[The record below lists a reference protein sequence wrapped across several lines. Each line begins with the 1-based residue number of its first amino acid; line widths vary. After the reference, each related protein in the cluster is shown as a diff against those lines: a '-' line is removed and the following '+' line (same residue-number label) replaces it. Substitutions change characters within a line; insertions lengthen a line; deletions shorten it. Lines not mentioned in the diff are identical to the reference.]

1 VGASELTPDNHE
13 IRVIS
18 IYATRWRD
26 RPRWDGQQPHLSLGR
41 LEEFYGLFRDQLP
54 QVICRQPHA
63 AGALTFAPTGS
74 LAAQPD
80 AATEVAA
87 TPEAEVVIT
96 RAETWLF
103 VLPSDQVVAVLD
115 FHFAS
120 RPLDIDRVPTT
131 TVLERCAYAQ
141 LLVDG
146 SDLETH
152 IAALARA
159 AGAEEIDKNTLLPPE
174 RHQVVFAPYV
184 VGGSLPE
191 EDAVKGILYRV
202 DPPNRPEF
210 MKIRRPSGLNEAGR
224 TLGAVTPYVSLL
236 YGHQDYIENSVFL
249 TAVQAV
255 GTTARFRQIWHK
267 AHGQV
272 RDFRYNTQNPEVG
285 KQQRSDM
292 ESLVDELGNLELD
305 LSFSVETSADLG
317 LLIPSLRLESF
328 HKELYAA
335 MELRER
341 AETVSRMFSRL
352 DASIRSE
359 LTAIEIRER
368 RAEEEKRL
376 RRDAAVSVLSVIGV
390 PLGFLLAYF
399 GINANQVSSRWSM
412 LNLHHY
418 RSVYIAAGVLALTPL
433 VTFLV
438 LNGRAWLRSR
448 REKAEFRA
456 RTQPGGGR
464 DDQRGP
470 GAVMPSS
477 GSGNGR
483 TPSPGRPREETSLP
497 GGGASSGS
505 P

>member
-1 VGASELTPDNHE
+1 VKTSSALVDDHE

-18 IYATRWRD
+18 IYATRWRH
-26 RPRWDGQQPHLSLGR
+26 RPQADGKQPHLSLGK

-54 QVICRQPHA
+54 QVICRQPHPA
-63 AGALTFAPTGS
+63 TALSFTSAS
-74 LAAQPD
+74 SIK
-80 AATEVAA
+80 
-87 TPEAEVVIT
+87 PEATAADPSAAAEMDVKFS
-96 RAETWLF
+96 RAESWLF

-115 FHFAS
+115 FDFATH
-120 RPLDIDRVPTT
+120 PLDVDPIPTT

-152 IAALARA
+152 IADLARE
-159 AGAEEIDKNTLLPPE
+159 AGAEEIDTNKLLPPE
-174 RHQVVFAPYV
+174 RHQVVFAPYIE
-184 VGGSLPE
+184 GGALPDE
-191 EDAVKGILYRV
+191 EAVKRIIYRV

-210 MKIRRPSGLNEAGR
+210 MTVRRPSGLNEAGR

-255 GTTARFRQIWHK
+255 GTTARFRQIWHR

-272 RDFRYNTQNPEVG
+272 RDFRYTVQNPEVG
-285 KQQRSDM
+285 KQRRTDM
-292 ESLVDELGNLELD
+292 EFLVDELGNLELD

-328 HKELYAA
+328 HKELYEA

-368 RAEEEKRL
+368 QSDEVKRL
-376 RRDAAVSVLSVIGV
+376 RRDAAISVLSFVAV
-390 PLGFLLAYF
+390 PVGFLVAFF
-399 GINANQVSSRWSM
+399 GINSTQVNSSWSIF
-412 LNLHHY
+412 NFHHY
-418 RSVYIAAGVLALTPL
+418 LFVYLTAVFLALTPL
-433 VTFLV
+433 IAFFV
-438 LNGRAWLRSR
+438 LNGSAWLRSR
-448 REKAEFRA
+448 ADKTERNNRLQQERA
-456 RTQPGGGR
+456 AAIEP
-464 DDQRGP
+464 
-470 GAVMPSS
+470 
-477 GSGNGR
+477 
-483 TPSPGRPREETSLP
+483 
-497 GGGASSGS
+497 
-505 P
+505 